1 MAGRR
6 SEKTVFFLP
15 PVRES
20 SRCGFRSWPPLPR
33 YLAAQQA
40 FTAARRHCRELNS
53 GAWRSLGVGT
63 CAGDARSEGDR
74 AAAGRD
80 AVHASPFHFKWGGW
94 QWVYADI
101 ARPTC
106 QMCWLLSKDQA
117 ATMLHECGSGGG
129 GGATAKL
136 RRAIA
141 PTYWGRWTQRVLL
154 SIYQHAASGWP
165 PYLKPTF
172 CIMHHHLVQQGMR
185 SPRHQ
190 LGRSTRR
197 QKPQERQPS

>member
-1 MAGRR
+1 M
-6 SEKTVFFLP
+6 
-15 PVRES
+15 
-20 SRCGFRSWPPLPR
+20 
-33 YLAAQQA
+33 
-40 FTAARRHCRELNS
+40 
-53 GAWRSLGVGT
+53 GT

-136 RRAIA
+136 TACHCPHILGQVDTESASLNLPACSIWLAAISEAYILYHA
-141 PTYWGRWTQRVLL
+141 PPSCAAG
-154 SIYQHAASGWP
+154 HAVATASAWAV
-165 PYLKPTF
+165 Y
-172 CIMHHHLVQQGMR
+172 
-185 SPRHQ
+185 
-190 LGRSTRR
+190 
-197 QKPQERQPS
+197 